1 MEVRLNANVLH
12 PETFAAVLVI
22 LERRLRIDRFW
33 SNLVERIRSHFVRN
47 ILSQSR
53 KKLNNLTDKLM
64 KRMKN

>member
-12 PETFAAVLVI
+12 PETFAAILVI
-22 LERRLRIDRFW
+22 LERRLRIDR
-33 SNLVERIRSHFVRN
+33 SVERSHFVMN